1 MSDGARLKA
10 AIEGFDQASAFGEEE
25 YSALKRAVA
34 GVGRV
39 DSALLDGFVGLF
51 FERHLL
57 DDARRAELL
66 AMSPDELLRAV
77 RHRFKQVVAGEG
89 DAHQAWHALAA
100 HVRDALRSLQGPS
113 RAGFPVGITGTSG
126 FSSVAVEE
134 AVGAV
139 WGELGRR
146 PTVPE
151 ATAELFSRYVRGTLA
166 DHPPG
171 TTGSREFPAVL
182 GARLDAQRLAR
193 GMLEVLSA
201 EERRLLRSQLDGES
215 VDAWAQANGVS
226 RATAYRML
234 ARVKALCRISFDDR
248 TRHTQL
254 AVLDALRGQL

>member
-10 AIEGFDQASAFGEEE
+10 AIEGFDHDGAFGEEE

-39 DSALLDGFVGLF
+39 DAPLLDGFVGLF

-57 DDARRAELL
+57 DDERRAELL
-66 AMSPDELLRAV
+66 AMPPDELVRAV

-89 DAHQAWHALAA
+89 DAHQAWHALSA

-113 RAGFPVGITGTSG
+113 RGGYPVSLGGLHG

-146 PTVPE
+146 PSVRE
-151 ATAELFSRYVRGTLA
+151 ATAELFARYVRGTLA
-166 DHPPG
+166 NQPPG
-171 TTGSREFPAVL
+171 NTGSREFPSVV

-193 GMLEVLSA
+193 GMLEVLSDD
-201 EERRLLRSQLDGES
+201 ERRLLRAQLDGES